1 MTFDELTTLKEFASS
16 IGYEVIKRNTGFGIK
31 FPNTQ
36 EYNSYLEYS
45 TNAPDHLSIAPY
57 SVHLFDENVGYKMG
71 YIFYDFKTIELNAV
85 KNMLNRT
92 MELKKEYLLNQKMEA
107 IEEDF

>member
-1 MTFDELTTLKEFASS
+1 MTFDELTTLKEFALS
-16 IGYEVIKRNTGFGIK
+16 IGYEVIKRDAGFGIK
-31 FPNTQ
+31 FPNTH

-45 TNAPDHLSIAPY
+45 ENTPNLISIAPY
-57 SVHLFDENVGYKMG
+57 SVHLFNENVGYKMG
-71 YIFYDFKTIELNAV
+71 YCSYDLKTLELNAV

-92 MELKKEYLLNQKMEA
+92 METKKEYLLNLKMEA

>member
-1 MTFDELTTLKEFASS
+1 MTLDDLTTLKEFATS
-16 IGYEVIKRNTGFGIK
+16 IGYEVKIREHGFGIK
-31 FPNTQ
+31 FPNTH

-45 TNAPDHLSIAPY
+45 KNAPNIISIAPY
-57 SVHLFDENVGYKMG
+57 AVHLFDESVGYKMG
-71 YIFYDFKTIELNAV
+71 YISYDLKTIELNAV

-92 MELKKEYLLNQKMEA
+92 MENKKEYLLNQKMVA

>member
-1 MTFDELTTLKEFASS
+1 MKEFASS

-45 TNAPDHLSIAPY
+45 NNTPNLVSIAPY

-71 YIFYDFKTIELNAV
+71 YIFHDLKTIELKAV

-92 MELKKEYLLNQKMEA
+92 MENKKEYLLNKKMLA

>member
-1 MTFDELTTLKEFASS
+1 MTLDDLTTLKEFATS
-16 IGYEVIKRNTGFGIK
+16 IGYEVKQREHGFGIK
-31 FPNTQ
+31 FPNTH

-45 TNAPDHLSIAPY
+45 QSVPNIISIAPY
-57 SVHLFDENVGYKMG
+57 AVHLFDESVGYKMG
-71 YIFYDFKTIELNAV
+71 YMSYDLKTIELNAV

-92 MELKKEYLLNQKMEA
+92 MENKKEYLLNQKMVA

>member
-1 MTFDELTTLKEFASS
+1 MTLDDLTTLKEFALS
-16 IGYEVIKRNTGFGIK
+16 IGYEVKQREHGFGIK
-31 FPNTQ
+31 FPNTH

-45 TNAPDHLSIAPY
+45 TNAPDHISIAPY
-57 SVHLFDENVGYKMG
+57 AVHLFDESVGYKMG
-71 YIFYDFKTIELNAV
+71 YMSYDLKTIELNAV

-92 MELKKEYLLNQKMEA
+92 MENKKEYLLNQKMEA

>member
-1 MTFDELTTLKEFASS
+1 MTLDELTTLKEFASS

-36 EYNSYLEYS
+36 EYNSFLEYS
-45 TNAPDHLSIAPY
+45 NNTPNIISIAPY
-57 SVHLFDENVGYKMG
+57 SVHLFNENVGYKMG
-71 YIFYDFKTIELNAV
+71 YISYDLKTIELKAV
-85 KNMLNRT
+85 KNMLNKT
-92 MELKKEYLLNQKMEA
+92 MENKKAYLLNKKMLA

>member
-1 MTFDELTTLKEFASS
+1 MTLDELTTLKEFASS
-16 IGYEVIKRNTGFGIK
+16 IGYEVKQIEHGFGIK

-36 EYNSYLEYS
+36 EYNSFLEYS
-45 TNAPDHLSIAPY
+45 NNTSNIISIAPY
-57 SVHLFDENVGYKMG
+57 SVHLFNENVGYKMG
-71 YIFYDFKTIELNAV
+71 YISYDLKTIELKAI

-92 MELKKEYLLNQKMEA
+92 MENKKEYLLNQKMKA

>member
-1 MTFDELTTLKEFASS
+1 MTLDELTTLKEFATS
-16 IGYEVIKRNTGFGIK
+16 IGYEVKIREHGFGIK
-31 FPNTQ
+31 FPNTH

-45 TNAPDHLSIAPY
+45 QSVPNIISIAPY
-57 SVHLFDENVGYKMG
+57 AVHLFDESVGYKMG
-71 YIFYDFKTIELNAV
+71 YMSYDLKTIELNAV

-92 MELKKEYLLNQKMEA
+92 MENKKEYLLNQKMEA

>member
-1 MTFDELTTLKEFASS
+1 MTLDDLNTLKEFATS
-16 IGYEVIKRNTGFGIK
+16 IGYEVKQREHGFGIK
-31 FPNTQ
+31 FPNTH

-45 TNAPDHLSIAPY
+45 QSVPNIISIAPY
-57 SVHLFDENVGYKMG
+57 AVHLFDESVGYKMG
-71 YIFYDFKTIELNAV
+71 YMSYDLKTIELNAV

-92 MELKKEYLLNQKMEA
+92 MENKKEYLLNQKMVA

>member
-45 TNAPDHLSIAPY
+45 NNTPNIVSIAPY
-57 SVHLFDENVGYKMG
+57 SVHLFDENVDYKLGYTL
-71 YIFYDFKTIELNAV
+71 YDLKTIDLKAI

-92 MELKKEYLLNQKMEA
+92 MENKKAYLLNKKMLA

>member
-1 MTFDELTTLKEFASS
+1 MTLDELTTLKEFASS

-31 FPNTQ
+31 FPNTH

-45 TNAPDHLSIAPY
+45 ETTPNIISIAPY
-57 SVHLFDENVGYKMG
+57 AVHLFDESVGYKMG
-71 YIFYDFKTIELNAV
+71 YMSYDLKTIELNAV

-92 MELKKEYLLNQKMEA
+92 MENKKEYLLNQKMVA
-107 IEEDF
+107 LEEDF

>member
-1 MTFDELTTLKEFASS
+1 MTLDDLTTLKEFATS
-16 IGYEVIKRNTGFGIK
+16 IGYEVKIREHGFGIK
-31 FPNTQ
+31 FPNTH

-45 TNAPDHLSIAPY
+45 ENAPDHISIAPY
-57 SVHLFDENVGYKMG
+57 SVHLFDESVGYKMG
-71 YIFYDFKTIELNAV
+71 YISYDLKTIELKAI

-92 MELKKEYLLNQKMEA
+92 MENKKEYLLNQKMEA